1 VIFRTQLSSTIWEA
15 WQVVPGHPIF
25 AALYERLLAAEEKA
39 GLREMRAELLAGA
52 GGRVIELGAGT
63 GLNLAHYTAAVTELV
78 LTEPDPHMAKRLRR
92 RVETL
97 EVPFPIEVV
106 ETGAESLP
114 FDDGSF
120 DAAVSTLVFCTVP
133 DAGRA
138 TAEVAR
144 VLKRD
149 GRLLLLEHVRAREEG
164 RLSHWQDRLEHPW
177 GWLGAGCHPNRDTA
191 TTLSAGFDVSGLR
204 RDRLP
209 GPAPPIVKPMISG
222 VARPISPG

>member
-1 VIFRTQLSSTIWEA
+1 MS
-15 WQVVPGHPIF
+15 GHPIF
-25 AALYERLLAAEEKA
+25 AALYDRMLAAGEKA
-39 GLREMRAELLAGA
+39 GLRDMRANLLADA
-52 GGRVIELGAGT
+52 RGRVLELGAGT
-63 GLNLAHYTAAVTELV
+63 GLNLEHYSDAVTELV

-92 RVETL
+92 RVEAV
-97 EVPFPIEVV
+97 EFPFPIEVV

-120 DAAVSTLVFCTVP
+120 DTAVTTLVFCTVS

-144 VLKRD
+144 VLKPD
-149 GRLLLLEHVRAREEG
+149 GQLLLLEHVRAREDG
-164 RLSHWQDRLEHPW
+164 RLSHWQDRLDRPW

-222 VARPISPG
+222 VARPTSPG